1 MEKLRILSAMKVQAV
16 EMDFQRYLLDQIDW
30 SDRLIAIKGARGSG
44 KTILLLQ
51 HIKKHLPLDGT
62 ALYVAMDDLFF
73 TDNNLLSLAEEFYM
87 SGGRYLLIDEVHK
100 YPNWSR
106 ELKLMYDNFP
116 KLKIVFTSS
125 SILEIYAGESDL
137 SRRAVTYDL
146 RELSLREFIELDLGL
161 KLPMYSLQTILEDH
175 VIIAS
180 ELNSKIQVNAKFL
193 EYLRYGV
200 YPFFKESKVS
210 YLSRLRNTIQ
220 LIIDVDLNAVENLN
234 YDILVKLKKLSRLI
248 ATSAPFTPNITEL
261 SNKLGISRPSL
272 LKSLDLLEKARIIQ
286 SVNKVNSGTGILTKP
301 DKVFLNNPNILYALG
316 DDYENKGTVR
326 ETFFVNQVKGIAK
339 LNLAP
344 RADFLLDE
352 FYTIEIGGPNKGKK
366 QISKT
371 ENAFLLKDNIEIGFG
386 NTIPLWL
393 FGFLY

>member
-1 MEKLRILSAMKVQAV
+1 MKVQAV

-146 RELSLREFIELDLGL
+146 RELSLREFIELDLGF
-161 KLPMYSLQTILEDH
+161 KLPVYSLQTIFEDH

-180 ELNSKIQVNAKFL
+180 ELNNEIQVNAKLL

-200 YPFFKESKVS
+200 YPFFKEGKVS

-234 YDILVKLKKLSRLI
+234 YDILVKLKKLSRMI
-248 ATSAPFTPNITEL
+248 ATSAPFTPNISEL

-301 DKVFLNNPNILYALG
+301 DKVFLNNPNLLYALG

-344 RADFLLDE
+344 KADFLLDE
-352 FYTIEIGGPNKGKK
+352 FNTIEIGGPNMDKK